1 LTEKMDYQ
9 KMKNYERKI
18 TLLLD
23 ERQEGKLTDKEFI
36 EQTKTLLQEMDLN
49 LTHDELSRLITDL
62 EKNRDE
68 RGNRILGYNE

>member
-1 LTEKMDYQ
+1 
-9 KMKNYERKI
+9 MKNYERKI